1 MCVLHHTLLSQSE
14 QILDPPFDLQIAQR
28 SLARSAFPEMFQIVE
43 MNIHA
48 LRSEV

>member
-1 MCVLHHTLLSQSE
+1 MCVLHRTLLSRSE